1 MEFFFF
7 ALLFFSLLLSVCSF
21 LKTSSFFFRKKQSHH
36 SLIKSLSLSPSLS
49 SVSFRESACFARVNR
64 ERETF
69 ISVFFVFFFFCC
81 SVLEKEIV
89 IRLTPEEASFSTSTS
104 SFSNALYIQK

>member
-1 MEFFFF
+1 MEFFFCSSVF
-7 ALLFFSLLLSVCSF
+7 LSSVCLFFFKNIILFLQKKTVASL
-21 LKTSSFFFRKKQSHH
+21 SHQ
-36 SLIKSLSLSPSLS
+36 KSLSLSPSLS
-49 SVSFRESACFARVNR
+49 SVSFRESACFARVNG

-89 IRLTPEEASFSTSTS
+89 IRLTPD
-104 SFSNALYIQK
+104 